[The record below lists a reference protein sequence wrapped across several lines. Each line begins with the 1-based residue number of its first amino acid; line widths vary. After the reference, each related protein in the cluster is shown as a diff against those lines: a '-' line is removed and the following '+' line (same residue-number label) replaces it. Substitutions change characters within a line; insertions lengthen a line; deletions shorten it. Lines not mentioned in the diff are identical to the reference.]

1 MEQDAADALRPAGYC
16 VARLLPSSNRRRQV
30 VGRFKEYDASSR
42 RMLSL
47 PLGRYHCKAE
57 ETHYLLWR
65 RHLAT
70 ESRAAQLSAY
80 AKLQAST
87 ALSRHDAVAY
97 PYRIRGQFQH
107 GHAAAATSISRH
119 DAVAYRIRGQFQHGH
134 AAAATS
140 NKQSVDIRIV
150 RCRPPRRARGWTKP
164 KYKQFTDK
172 PGTDKIAACG
182 VSVDTSASCG

>member
-97 PYRIRGQFQH
+97 
-107 GHAAAATSISRH
+107 
-119 DAVAYRIRGQFQHGH
+119 RIRGQFQHGH